1 MKLSIIIVSWNTCE
15 LTLKCV
21 KSVFKYLNFCH
32 SHERKF
38 ASGKLSQNSEIK
50 LDPAARERRDD
61 RKEKRD
67 DKLEVFIV
75 DNNSSDNTVEKLE
88 KINPVKSLHD
98 HGVKPRVPSNRDL
111 RGASLKIIK
120 NKNNLGFAKANNQA
134 IKQATGDFILLLNPD
149 TEFIDNSILKLIEFM
164 RDKELDP
171 SLRSGQAKKIGIVG
185 PKLLNS
191 DKTLQRS
198 CRRFPKLIDQ
208 IFIQLKFYNFFP
220 NKISAIKKYFMLDFN
235 FDEIREVDQIMG
247 AAMLI
252 KREVFDNIGFLDE
265 KFWLVFEEVDFCKRA
280 KDAGYKIYFNPDC
293 QIIHHKEQSFKQIN
307 NFKKQIN
314 FNKSLYYYFK
324 KHRPFYELFILW
336 LLQPI
341 NLFLVFINNKFKIRK
356 IFVKKKD
363 L

>member
-21 KSVFKYLNFCH
+21 KSVFKYLENINF
-32 SHERKF
+32 
-38 ASGKLSQNSEIK
+38 NIY
-50 LDPAARERRDD
+50 
-61 RKEKRD
+61 
-67 DKLEVFIV
+67 IV
-75 DNNSSDNTVEKLE
+75 DNNSSDNTVVELEKLNY
-88 KINPVKSLHD
+88 KNLY
-98 HGVKPRVPSNRDL
+98 
-111 RGASLKIIK
+111 IIK

-149 TEFIDNSILKLIEFM
+149 TEFIDDSIIKLIDFAET
-164 RDKELDP
+164 D
-171 SLRSGQAKKIGIVG
+171 SKIGIVG

-220 NKISAIKKYFMLDFN
+220 NKISAIKKYFMLDFDHN
-235 FDEIREVDQIMG
+235 EIREVDQIMG

-252 KREVFDNIGFLDE
+252 KRQVFDNIGFLDE

-280 KDAGYKIYFNPDC
+280 KDAGYKIYFYPDC

-324 KHRPFYELFILW
+324 KHKPFYELFILW
-336 LLQPI
+336 LFQPI
-341 NLFLVFINNKFKIRK
+341 NLLLTWFDSIFSIRRVIGK
-356 IFVKKKD
+356 SKD
-363 L
+363 V

>member
-21 KSVFKYLNFCH
+21 KSVFKYLENINF
-32 SHERKF
+32 
-38 ASGKLSQNSEIK
+38 NIY
-50 LDPAARERRDD
+50 
-61 RKEKRD
+61 
-67 DKLEVFIV
+67 IV
-75 DNNSSDNTVEKLE
+75 DNNSSDNTVVELEKLNY
-88 KINPVKSLHD
+88 KNLY
-98 HGVKPRVPSNRDL
+98 
-111 RGASLKIIK
+111 IIK

-134 IKQATGDFILLLNPD
+134 IKQATGDFILLLKPD
-149 TEFIDNSILKLIEFM
+149 TEFIDDSIIKLIDFAET
-164 RDKELDP
+164 D
-171 SLRSGQAKKIGIVG
+171 SKIGIVG
-185 PKLLNS
+185 PKLLNP

-198 CRRFPKLIDQ
+198 CRRFPELIDQ

-220 NKISAIKKYFMLDFN
+220 NKISVIKKYFMLDFDHN
-235 FDEIREVDQIMG
+235 EIREVDQIMG

-252 KREVFDNIGFLDE
+252 KRQVFDNIGFLDE

-280 KDAGYKIYFNPDC
+280 KDAGWKIYFNPDC

-336 LLQPI
+336 LLQTI
-341 NLFLVFINNKFKIRK
+341 NLLLVFIDSKIKIRK
-356 IFVKKKD
+356 IFRKD
-363 L
+363 RDL

>member
-21 KSVFKYLNFCH
+21 KSVFKYLENINF
-32 SHERKF
+32 
-38 ASGKLSQNSEIK
+38 NIY
-50 LDPAARERRDD
+50 
-61 RKEKRD
+61 
-67 DKLEVFIV
+67 IV
-75 DNNSSDNTVEKLE
+75 DNNSSDNTVVELEKLNY
-88 KINPVKSLHD
+88 KNLY
-98 HGVKPRVPSNRDL
+98 
-111 RGASLKIIK
+111 IIK

-149 TEFIDNSILKLIEFM
+149 TEFIDDSIIKLIDFAET
-164 RDKELDP
+164 D
-171 SLRSGQAKKIGIVG
+171 SKIGIVG

-220 NKISAIKKYFMLDFN
+220 NKISAIKKYFMLDFDHN
-235 FDEIREVDQIMG
+235 EIREVDQIMG

-252 KREVFDNIGFLDE
+252 KRQVFDNIGFLDE

-280 KDAGYKIYFNPDC
+280 KDAGWKIYFYPDC

-336 LLQPI
+336 LLQTI
-341 NLFLVFINNKFKIRK
+341 NLLLVFIDSKIKIRK
-356 IFVKKKD
+356 IFRKD
-363 L
+363 RNL